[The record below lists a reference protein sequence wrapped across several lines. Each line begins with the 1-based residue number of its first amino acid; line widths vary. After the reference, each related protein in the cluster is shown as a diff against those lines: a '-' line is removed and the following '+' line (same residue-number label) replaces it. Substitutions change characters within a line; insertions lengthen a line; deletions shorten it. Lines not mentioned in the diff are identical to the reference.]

1 MATANSVKAKIQG
14 LITAANAKTGSTD
27 ADLTTAVNTLIDG
40 FGQGGVELPEID
52 PSVLGTASD
61 LAQGKQL
68 IGADGNVVEGNVPS
82 TSGLY
87 FEDDPFTVVER
98 DSWFQVVSPKGGL
111 NIMLKEGGTASG
123 YIEGDTFGDAKP
135 EDVRAGVYF
144 TSKNGLKVVGIREDD
159 GGVTLPTLTN
169 PASASDMAYGKQLI
183 DSSGNVVTGNIQT
196 NEPAEGT
203 GGFAA
208 ITDPAIFLSYPGSG
222 PTLNI
227 SAKVGRDILLRNGS
241 RVVTRAPLTE
251 FGDARPEDVVA
262 GKTFTSAE
270 GFVVEGA
277 HECEE
282 GVVLPE
288 IDPSVLGTAAD
299 LAQGKQLI
307 DADGNVVAGTLGE
320 VTEGVLLNSTGGND
334 TTMAGEAG
342 DISFS
347 VVGVYSKSNSGDNTM
362 GVIVRPGARFAVRN
376 VPTSLFGNATPD
388 QVAKGATF
396 TSASGLKL
404 EGTHECE
411 EGLDTSDATAKA
423 DDIVSGKTAYVNG
436 RKVEGTMSKI
446 GGTQVASDDI
456 SYADGLVT
464 ITPRLSQRWYA
475 ENKFNIYAPASSFGD
490 ATAADVVA
498 GKTFTSASGL
508 KLTGEATLGGAT
520 AFTTTASATNN
531 SSSVYF
537 SGITSRPTLFSI
549 NAITNVSISTTKQI
563 ISISYG
569 TLNSNERCYGAY
581 VSRASSTSSTS
592 TVTYNSTSYT
602 WNYNEDEETLSVTA
616 NAEGGY
622 FGSGITYQ
630 LIYVT
635 DEVVNGDKVITKTGT
650 TTSATINTGLSDIKE
665 FVIYKES
672 LNTTGLIHLHYS
684 KNDGTSYL
692 YASAWSTNSWGT
704 KTITNGTKAATVNGG
719 SITLPSSTATSGGL
733 SSGITYTWVAIGKE

>member
-1 MATANSVKAKIQG
+1 MATADSVKTKIQG
-14 LITAANAKTGSTD
+14 LIASANAKTGNTD

-61 LAQGKQL
+61 LA
-68 IGADGNVVEGNVPS
+68 
-82 TSGLY
+82 
-87 FEDDPFTVVER
+87 R
-98 DSWFQVVSPKGGL
+98 
-111 NIMLKEGGTASG
+111 
-123 YIEGDTFGDAKP
+123 
-135 EDVRAGVYF
+135 
-144 TSKNGLKVVGIREDD
+144 
-159 GGVTLPTLTN
+159 
-169 PASASDMAYGKQLI
+169 GKQLI

-288 IDPSVLGTAAD
+288 IDPSVLGSADD
-299 LAQGKQLI
+299 LASGKQLI
-307 DADGNVVAGTLGE
+307 DADGNIVTGELLEKTSFYKTNAKVIYEAPIQNITLETNTDSDMVLRAGKRITLYANGS
-320 VTEGVLLNSTGGND
+320 NF
-334 TTMAGEAG
+334 G
-342 DISFS
+342 DALAS
-347 VVGVYSKSNSGDNTM
+347 D
-362 GVIVRPGARFAVRN
+362 
-376 VPTSLFGNATPD
+376 
-388 QVAKGATF
+388 VAKGKTF
-396 TSASGLKL
+396 TSENGLKM

-436 RKVEGTMSKI
+436 RKVEGNVREINVTDDYYVDDEFGVKGKMI
-446 GGTQVASDDI
+446 SD
-456 SYADGLVT
+456 S
-464 ITPRLSQRWYA
+464 
-475 ENKFNIYAPASSFGD
+475 
-490 ATAADVVA
+490 
-498 GKTFTSASGL
+498 
-508 KLTGEATLGGAT
+508 
-520 AFTTTASATNN
+520 TASAT
-531 SSSVYF
+531 F
-537 SGITSRPTLFSI
+537 PMDQDTLFRKG
-549 NAITNVSISTTKQI
+549 TNVEFRFPVSQLGIS
-563 ISISYG
+563 S
-569 TLNSNERCYGAY
+569 
-581 VSRASSTSSTS
+581 
-592 TVTYNSTSYT
+592 
-602 WNYNEDEETLSVTA
+602 
-616 NAEGGY
+616 GG
-622 FGSGITYQ
+622 GLAI
-630 LIYVT
+630 
-635 DEVVNGDKVITKTGT
+635 KTGT
-650 TTSATINTGLSDIKE
+650 TTSITIATGLSEIEE
-665 FVIYKES
+665 FFIYKES
-672 LNTTGLIHLHYS
+672 QTATGLIHLHYS

-704 KTITNGTKAATVNGG
+704 KTITNGTTAATVNGG